1 MRRSRFM
8 HAHLAVLACMLLLPA
23 VALAQ
28 TGAIAGSVTDET
40 GGVLPGVTVEATS
53 PALIEGVRTTVTDG
67 AGLYTITALRPGTY
81 TVTFTLPGFNTFVR
95 EGIELSGDFT
105 ANVDGTLGVGSIEE
119 TVTVS
124 GASPVIDVQNVVSQE
139 NLSREEIDT
148 LPTSKTYF
156 GLAAL
161 TPGMTQL
168 ISGGGHD
175 VGGNSGDVWG
185 YVQFHGSSEADG
197 IVMWDGMSIN
207 NNIGLGGGSSKQYFL
222 NQAAVEEMVIST
234 SDMNAEYP
242 FGGVATN
249 AIPKEGANTFSY
261 YVNVSG
267 TNGGL
272 QQNNVDANLEPRL
285 AQPGFATQGTRKE
298 KIGVDKIWDYGFGLG
313 GPLVR
318 DRVWFYTAHR
328 WWGAQNEQ
336 YRSFANVAEGY
347 ASNPGATG
355 YGALYRADLTQPS
368 VLDIWNRDNS
378 IRFTIQASERNKF
391 TVSQSFQDNCACT
404 YWTQWGLSDPAAA
417 INYTYGPINLTQ
429 ASWTMPANNRLL
441 FEAGVSILKNNT
453 APEFPDIVR
462 QDSHALA
469 STGMTMSEF
478 MAAPLS
484 TALQHVDVGHH
495 SYSPFFNWRSYA
507 SAIPGREDCGPCLGG
522 TGHDMPTEVFR
533 ASMSYVTGSH
543 NFKVGVNGRWATE
556 QHEQSRLASN
566 AWPIRLLFFGLNPA
580 TGVPADLGGGLV
592 GYVSQYATPKASL
605 QESLDLGFYA
615 QDQWTI
621 DRLTLNLGVRY
632 DRITGTVPAQVAPEG
647 RWTARNADGSP
658 LSTGRIDNVP
668 NYQDITPRLGVSYD
682 LRGDGRTAIKASL
695 GKYVVPVGS
704 AIAEAINPLENVRSF
719 TNRLWFDFDRNLIPN
734 CDLDNFSDQTGF
746 LGGSTFGGECGP
758 ILHPQ
763 FGTPTNTLN
772 FDPDVLT
779 GWGKRQYQWQTS
791 ISIQHELT
799 DNWSVEAGWYR
810 TQYGNFLV
818 GDDLNV
824 TPDDFVEFSI
834 AAPPGSE
841 ALGLTPG
848 ERIGGLYTKTAEA
861 LARPENFLVQSADA
875 HGDMFQRYNGFDA
888 NFNGRFDN
896 GLTVGGGL
904 STGSRTFG
912 ECFVVDSPMRARP
925 GFCEQSE
932 PWGPLTQ
939 FKVNGSVPLPYDTQ
953 VSFVFQSLGGQP
965 WISQY
970 RAGGAV
976 SDQVM
981 INGQPGA
988 IPSGTETILLSPSG
1002 RGVNSLNTN
1011 SLNKVPY
1018 GTQFYFQASEL
1029 YEPRLN
1035 QLDLRFAKIFTAGN
1049 ARIRGWVDLFNVFN
1063 ANSVTSIG
1071 SSFNPLN
1078 YPEVTAVMGGRM
1090 LKVGA
1095 QFDF

>member
-1 MRRSRFM
+1 MNRSSVVL
-8 HAHLAVLACMLLLPA
+8 AHLAVAVGMLLLPA
-23 VALAQ
+23 AAVAQ

-53 PALIEGVRTTVTDG
+53 PALIEGVRSTVTNG
-67 AGLYTITALRPGTY
+67 AGLYTIEALRPGTY
-81 TVTFTLPGFNTFVR
+81 TVRFTLPGFSTFVR
-95 EGIELSGDFT
+95 EGIELSSDFT
-105 ANVDGTLGVGSIEE
+105 ANVDGTMTVGSIEE

-124 GASPVIDVQNVVSQE
+124 GASPVIDVQNVVSQQ

-175 VGGNSGDVWG
+175 VGGTAGDVWG

-197 IVMWDGMSIN
+197 IVMWDGMTIN
-207 NNIGLGGGSSKQYFL
+207 NNIGLGGGSSKQFFL

-242 FGGVATN
+242 YGGVATN

-267 TNGGL
+267 TNGAL
-272 QQNNVDANLEPRL
+272 QQNNVDADLEPRL

-298 KIGVDKIWDYGFGLG
+298 RIGVDKIWDYGVGFG

-328 WWGAQNEQ
+328 WWGSQNEQ
-336 YRSFANVAEGY
+336 YRSFGNVAGGY
-347 ASNPGATG
+347 ASDPGAVG
-355 YGALYRADLTQPS
+355 YGPLYRADLTNPS

-391 TVSQSFQDNCACT
+391 TVSQALQDNCACN

-429 ASWTMPANNRLL
+429 VSWTMPASNRLL
-441 FEAGVSILKNNT
+441 FEAGVSLLKNNT
-453 APEFPDIVR
+453 APEFPDVVR
-462 QDSHALA
+462 QDQHALA
-469 STGMTMSEF
+469 ATGMTMAQF
-478 MAAPLS
+478 MAVDLG

-495 SYSPFFNWRSYA
+495 SYVPFFNWRSYA

-522 TGHDMPTEVFR
+522 TGHDMPTQVFR
-533 ASMSYVTGSH
+533 ASMAYVSGSH
-543 NFKVGVNGRWATE
+543 NFKVGVNGRWAAE
-556 QHEQSRLASN
+556 EHAQSRLASN

-580 TGVPADLGGGLV
+580 TGMPVPNPQAGNAIGFI
-592 GYVSQYATPKASL
+592 SQYATPKASF
-605 QESLDLGFYA
+605 QESFDLGFYA

-632 DRITGTVPAQVAPEG
+632 DHINGWVPAQTAPQG
-647 RWTARNADGSP
+647 RWTARNPDGTP
-658 LSTGRIDNVP
+658 LSTDRIDGLP
-668 NYQDITPRLGVSYD
+668 NYHDITPRLGVAYD

-704 AIAEAINPLENVRSF
+704 AIAEAVNPLENVRSF
-719 TNRLWFDFDRNLIPN
+719 TNRIWIDFNEDLIPN
-734 CDLDNFSDQTGF
+734 CDLDNF
-746 LGGSTFGGECGP
+746 GSQFATGGECGG

-763 FGTPTNTLN
+763 FGTTESTLS
-772 FDPDVLT
+772 FDPNVLS
-779 GWGKRQYQWQTS
+779 GWGTRQYQWQTS
-791 ISIQHELT
+791 VSIQHELT
-799 DNWSVEAGWYR
+799 EVWSIEAGWFR

-824 TPDDFVEFSI
+824 TPADFAEFSI

-841 ALGLTPG
+841 VLGLTPG
-848 ERIGGLYTKTAEA
+848 ERITGLYTKTADA
-861 LARPENFLVQSADA
+861 LARPENFLVQAA
-875 HGDMFQRYNGFDA
+875 GNHGDMFQRYNGFDV
-888 NFNGRFDN
+888 NFDGRFDN
-896 GLTVGGGL
+896 GLVLSGGM

-939 FKVNGSVPLPYDTQ
+939 FKLNGAVPLPYETQ
-953 VSFVFQSLGGQP
+953 VSFVFQSLGGLP
-965 WISQY
+965 WLSEY
-970 RAGGAV
+970 RAGG
-976 SDQVM
+976 SPTDQVL
-981 INGQPGA
+981 INGQLGA
-988 IPSGTETILLSPSG
+988 IPSGTETILLAPSG
-1002 RGVNSLNTN
+1002 RGVNSLNVN

-1018 GTQFYFQASEL
+1018 GTQFYFQASDL

-1035 QLDLRFAKIFTAGN
+1035 QLDLRLTKIVNAGN
-1049 ARIRGWVDLFNVFN
+1049 ARFRAWIDFFNVFN
-1063 ANSVTSIG
+1063 ANNVTNLSAA
-1071 SSFNPLN
+1071 FNPVN
-1078 YPEVTAVMGGRM
+1078 YPVATAVMGGRM
-1090 LKVGA
+1090 FKVGA

>member
-1 MRRSRFM
+1 MNWIRM
-8 HAHLAVLACMLLLPA
+8 KYAGAAVAACMLLLPVA
-23 VALAQ
+23 ALAQ
-28 TGAIAGSVTDET
+28 TGAIAGSVADET
-40 GGVLPGVTVEATS
+40 GGVLPGVTVEAAS
-53 PALIEGVRTTVTDG
+53 PALIEGVRATVTDG
-67 AGLYTITALRPGTY
+67 AGLYTIEALRPGAY

-95 EGIELSGDFT
+95 DGIELVSDFT
-105 ANVDGTLGVGSIEE
+105 ANVDGTMTVGSIEE

-124 GASPVIDVQNVVSQE
+124 GASPVIDVQNVVSQQ
-139 NLSREEIDT
+139 NLSREQLDT
-148 LPTSKTYF
+148 LPTSRTYF

-161 TPGMTQL
+161 TPGMTQQL
-168 ISGGGHD
+168 AGGGHD
-175 VGGNSGDVWG
+175 VGGTAGDAWG
-185 YVQFHGSSEADG
+185 YVQFHGSSDADG
-197 IVMWDGMSIN
+197 VVMWDGMSIN
-207 NNIGLGGGSSKQYFL
+207 NNIGLGGGSSKQFFL

-242 FGGVATN
+242 YGGVATN
-249 AIPKEGANTFSY
+249 AIPKEGANTFSF

-267 TNGGL
+267 TNGDL
-272 QQNNVDANLEPRL
+272 QQNNVNADLERRL

-298 KIGVDKIWDYGFGLG
+298 KIGVDKIWDYGVGFG

-328 WWGAQNEQ
+328 WWGSQNEQ
-336 YRSFANVAEGY
+336 YRSFGNVADGY
-347 ASNPGATG
+347 ASDPGATG
-355 YGALYRADLTQPS
+355 YGALYRADLTNPS
-368 VLDIWNRDNS
+368 VLDLWNRDNS
-378 IRFTIQASERNKF
+378 VRFTIQASERNKI
-391 TVSQSFQDNCACT
+391 TLSQAFQDNCACN

-441 FEAGVSILKNNT
+441 FEAGVSLLKNNT

-462 QDSHALA
+462 QDADALA
-469 STGMTMSEF
+469 STGMTMQQF
-478 MAAPLS
+478 MGVDLG

-495 SYSPFFNWRSYA
+495 SYVPFYNWRSYA

-522 TGHDMPTEVFR
+522 TGHDMPTQVFR
-533 ASMSYVTGSH
+533 GSMSYVSGSH

-556 QHEQSRLASN
+556 QHAQSRLASN

-580 TGVPADLGGGLV
+580 TGRPVSNNGVV
-592 GYVSQYATPKASL
+592 GYISQYATPKASL
-605 QESLDLGFYA
+605 QESFDLGFYA
-615 QDQWTI
+615 QDQWAI

-632 DRITGTVPAQVAPEG
+632 DRINGWVPAQTAPEG
-647 RWTARNADGSP
+647 RWTARNPDGTP
-658 LSTGRIDNVP
+658 LGTGRIDNLP
-668 NYQDITPRLGVSYD
+668 NYQDITPRLGVAYD

-704 AIAEAINPLENVRSF
+704 AVAEAVNPLENVRAF
-719 TNRLWFDFDRNLIPN
+719 TNRLWFDFNDDLIPS
-734 CDLDNFSDQTGF
+734 CDLDNFGDQTGF
-746 LGGSTFGGECGP
+746 LGGSPGGECGP

-763 FGTPTNTLN
+763 FGTTQNTLS
-772 FDPDVLT
+772 FEPGALE

-791 ISIQHELT
+791 VSIQHELT
-799 DNWSVEAGWYR
+799 DIWSVEAGWYR

-824 TPDDFVEFSI
+824 TPADFVEFSI

-841 ALGLTPG
+841 ALGLTSG
-848 ERIGGLYTKTAEA
+848 ERITGLYTKSAEA
-861 LARPENFLVQSADA
+861 LTRPENYLVQAADNF
-875 HGDMFQRYNGFDA
+875 GDMFQRYNGFDV

-896 GLTVGGGL
+896 GLLLAGGI

-912 ECFVVDSPMRARP
+912 ECFVVDSPIRERP
-925 GFCEQSE
+925 GFCEQTE
-932 PWGPLTQ
+932 PWGALTQ
-939 FKVNGSVPLPYDTQ
+939 LKLNGSVPLPYDTQ
-953 VSFVFQSLGGQP
+953 VSFVFQSLGGLP

-970 RAGGAV
+970 RAGG
-976 SDQVM
+976 SPTDQVM
-981 INGQPGA
+981 INGQLAA
-988 IPSGTETILLSPSG
+988 IPSGTETILLAPSG

-1018 GTQFYFQASEL
+1018 GTQFYFEASDL

-1035 QLDLRFAKIFTAGN
+1035 QLDLRFTKIFNFGG

-1063 ANSVTSIG
+1063 VNQVTALSG
-1071 SSFNPLN
+1071 SFNPVN
-1078 YPEVTAVMGGRM
+1078 YPVATSVMGGRM
-1090 LKVGA
+1090 LKLGA